1 MKKNIKA
8 ILFDSGKVL
17 NYPTTGH
24 WFITPEYFSFV
35 DKKKFNAID
44 KEKIDLAFDK
54 ACAYVNGIN
63 LIKTKD
69 EEYFH
74 FKRFYELFSES
85 LPELELKEEEI
96 DGLTKDI
103 VYNPDK
109 YTFYEDALKVLPEL
123 RKKYRLAIVSD
134 AWPSLRDVYEDK
146 GLFDFFESFVIS
158 SIIGVTKPDEKMY
171 LTAIEELNIEPG
183 EAVFIDDH
191 LKNCLGAINL
201 GINAVYLCRDKA
213 QYLYEKKL
221 SKGKGYEVINNL
233 EELKDIIE

>member
-1 MKKNIKA
+1 M
-8 ILFDSGKVL
+8 D
-17 NYPTTGH
+17 
-24 WFITPEYFSFV
+24 E
-35 DKKKFNAID
+35 KKFKAID

-54 ACAYVNGIN
+54 ACTYVNGIS

-96 DGLTKDI
+96 DGLTKEI

-146 GLFDFFESFVIS
+146 GLYDFFESFVIS
-158 SIIGVTKPDEKMY
+158 SIIGVTKPNEKMY
-171 LTAIEELNIEPG
+171 LTAIEELNIESG

-191 LKNCLGAINL
+191 LKICLGAMKL
-201 GINAVYLCRDKA
+201 EVNAVYLCRDKS
-213 QYLYEKKL
+213 QYVVEKKL